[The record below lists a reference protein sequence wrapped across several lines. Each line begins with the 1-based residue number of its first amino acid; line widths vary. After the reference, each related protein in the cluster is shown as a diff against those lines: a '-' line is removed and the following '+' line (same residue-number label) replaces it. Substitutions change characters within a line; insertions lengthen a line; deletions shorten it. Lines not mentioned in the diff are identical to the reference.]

1 MPKAVAGQVPWCQL
15 DGVRSSKENL
25 LGKAKLA
32 PGKATQASHERVRR
46 WRVKKQKEKENKYTD
61 GGEATKQKTKIK
73 NNKVGFI
80 DSVRVRLEG
89 MTERAVFLAGCDVG
103 LWSGDFLDGQLS
115 CRRPQCHPGR
125 VVLCLPWHLVPL
137 SSFIISVFFTF
148 YRLVQIF
155 FKPHACFPGLQPA
168 LGASG
173 HSSGREWACED
184 PAAPPALG
192 RAAVS
197 VLLARL
203 GEGLV
208 RQVLVMSPAPSPT
221 SPGVCNRGQ
230 KSRKET
236 QHQLFPAVRR
246 GGQQRVQGPRVRGR
260 HPPLLTRGVQHQ
272 EPALFLH
279 PPPSVS
285 VSVSEEGRER
295 GS

>member
-1 MPKAVAGQVPWCQL
+1 MGSCLVDVLDVIRGGWCSVSLGTWFPSPASSFPFFLPFTGWFKYSLNHMLVFLGSSQLWGRAATVAGGSGPARTQQL
-15 DGVRSSKENL
+15 
-25 LGKAKLA
+25 
-32 PGKATQASHERVRR
+32 
-46 WRVKKQKEKENKYTD
+46 
-61 GGEATKQKTKIK
+61 
-73 NNKVGFI
+73 
-80 DSVRVRLEG
+80 
-89 MTERAVFLAGCDVG
+89 
-103 LWSGDFLDGQLS
+103 
-115 CRRPQCHPGR
+115 
-125 VVLCLPWHLVPL
+125 
-137 SSFIISVFFTF
+137 
-148 YRLVQIF
+148 
-155 FKPHACFPGLQPA
+155 
-168 LGASG
+168 
-173 HSSGREWACED
+173 
-184 PAAPPALG
+184 PPRLG

-236 QHQLFPAVRR
+236 QHQLFPEVRR

-260 HPPLLTRGVQHQ
+260 HPPLLTREFSRVQHQ

-285 VSVSEEGRER
+285 VSVSVSGEGRER